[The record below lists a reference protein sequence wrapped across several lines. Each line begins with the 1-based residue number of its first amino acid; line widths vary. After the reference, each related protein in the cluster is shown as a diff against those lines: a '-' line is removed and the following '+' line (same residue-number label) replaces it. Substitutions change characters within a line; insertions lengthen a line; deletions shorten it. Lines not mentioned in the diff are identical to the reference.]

1 MTAHW
6 TETVELNGH
15 PFFIRHWGDKDAP
28 KLLML
33 HGFPEYSGAWND
45 LAPLLAT
52 RFHCIAPDQ
61 RGYGQ
66 SWRPAQVAQYKTSQL
81 VSDMAALIGD
91 EPVILLGHDWGA
103 SVAYAL
109 TIGRPE
115 LVSKLIIM
123 NGVHPAPFQR
133 ELAKGG
139 PQTDAS
145 QYIHFLRREGSEDI
159 LAADGFAKLMGLF
172 SAHMDMDWLQG
183 DTLAGYKAAWRDAA
197 GLRGMVNWYRASPL
211 KLGHTGE
218 AIDDAPAAVERKH
231 AGLAH
236 ELVGLKIVEYH
247 ILLGGILRK
256 IGMHDEAGLIYSNAL
271 RLEPDNLEVFLEAAD
286 NLQKDDRHDEAI
298 SLLDGVPLPS
308 AQDPMVVCRRFVSL
322 YSLGQTKHA
331 YSLLDASLEKTPD
344 LCTTLVELF
353 PGISQ
358 DAEFS
363 LRVLNAPKNQ

>member
-6 TETVELNGH
+6 TETHQINGN
-15 PFFIRHWGDKDAP
+15 PILTRHWGHKDAP

-33 HGFPEYSGAWND
+33 HGFPEYSVAWAD
-45 LAPLLAT
+45 LAPLLAE

-66 SWRPAQVAQYKTSQL
+66 SWRPTEVEHYKTSHL
-81 VSDMAALIGD
+81 VSDMAALIGT

-109 TIGRPE
+109 AIGRPE

-145 QYIHFLRREGSEDI
+145 QYIHFLRREGSQDI
-159 LAADGFAKLMGLF
+159 LAADDFAKLMGLF

-197 GLRGMVNWYRASPL
+197 GLRGMINWYRASPL
-211 KLGHTGE
+211 RLGQTGE
-218 AIDDAPAAVERKH
+218 AIEDALVFDPARLQVRCPHLLIWGENDTALLPASTEGLEDYAPALTRVAIKGADHWLHHQKPQEV
-231 AGLAH
+231 ADA
-236 ELVGLKIVEYH
+236 
-247 ILLGGILRK
+247 ILGWL
-256 IGMHDEAGLIYSNAL
+256 
-271 RLEPDNLEVFLEAAD
+271 
-286 NLQKDDRHDEAI
+286 
-298 SLLDGVPLPS
+298 
-308 AQDPMVVCRRFVSL
+308 
-322 YSLGQTKHA
+322 
-331 YSLLDASLEKTPD
+331 
-344 LCTTLVELF
+344 
-353 PGISQ
+353 
-358 DAEFS
+358 
-363 LRVLNAPKNQ
+363 

>member
-218 AIDDAPAAVERKH
+218 AIDDALAFDPARLQVRCPHLLIWGEDDTALMP
-231 AGLAH
+231 ASTQGLEDYA
-236 ELVGLKIVEYH
+236 
-247 ILLGGILRK
+247 
-256 IGMHDEAGLIYSNAL
+256 
-271 RLEPDNLEVFLEAAD
+271 
-286 NLQKDDRHDEAI
+286 
-298 SLLDGVPLPS
+298 
-308 AQDPMVVCRRFVSL
+308 
-322 YSLGQTKHA
+322 
-331 YSLLDASLEKTPD
+331 PD
-344 LCTTLVELF
+344 LTRIAIKGADHWLHHQKPREVA
-353 PGISQ
+353 
-358 DAEFS
+358 DAI
-363 LRVLNAPKNQ
+363 LNWL